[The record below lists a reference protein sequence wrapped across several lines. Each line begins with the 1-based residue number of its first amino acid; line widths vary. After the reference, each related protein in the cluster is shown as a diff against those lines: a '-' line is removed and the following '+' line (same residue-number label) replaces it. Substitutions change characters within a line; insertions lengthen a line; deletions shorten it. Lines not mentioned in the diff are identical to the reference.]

1 MKKAVALIS
10 GGADSATTLAIAFKE
25 GYQVHAISFDY
36 GQKHRIEL
44 ERSKLVAQKATS
56 HKIIKLD
63 PTAFQRSALTND
75 NLNIPKYESVDQIP
89 QKVADTYVPARNL
102 LFLSYATS
110 YAESIGASD
119 IFIGVHREDFA
130 NYPDTRPQ
138 FIKAFQEVIN
148 WGTNSKISIRA
159 PLIDLDKD
167 GVIAKGKALGV
178 DYSNTITCYEPD
190 DQGKSCGKCIACLVR
205 LAAFKKNGLTDP
217 IAYRQNL

>member
-1 MKKAVALIS
+1 MKKAVVLIS
-10 GGADSATTLAIAFKE
+10 GGADSATILEIALKE
-25 GYQVHAISFDY
+25 NFEVHAISFDY
-36 GQKHRIEL
+36 GQKHQIEL
-44 ERSKLVAQKATS
+44 EKAKMVAKKAAS

-75 NLNIPKYESVDQIP
+75 DLKVPKYDSVDQIP
-89 QKVADTYVPARNL
+89 QTVADTYVPARNL

-110 YAESIGASD
+110 YAESIGASN
-119 IFIGVHREDFA
+119 IFIGVHKEDFA

-138 FIKAFQEVIN
+138 FINAFQEVLN
-148 WGTNSKISIRA
+148 WGTDAKIKIQA

-190 DQGKSCGKCIACLVR
+190 DQGRSCGKCIACLVR
-205 LAAFKKNGLTDP
+205 LEAFKKNGLKDP
-217 IAYRQNL
+217 IVYR